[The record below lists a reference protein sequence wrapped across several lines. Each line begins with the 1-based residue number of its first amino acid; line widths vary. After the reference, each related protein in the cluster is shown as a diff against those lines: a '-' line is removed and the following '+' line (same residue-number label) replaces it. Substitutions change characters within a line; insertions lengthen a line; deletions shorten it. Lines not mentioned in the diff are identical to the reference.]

1 MLVVRH
7 RAHGPAE
14 GLSWRQ
20 DELRGGDLVV
30 VRARYEGGY
39 RDERLS
45 PELAEGCA
53 SIRFVLSGRLVA
65 HEPTTSV
72 DLQRGQLHVCATH
85 GTTAARMLTPAS
97 DVLLIGWRTR
107 PGLCERPAGNAR
119 LELAESTKATLLRLA
134 DSLADPSAVTE
145 STSILARDA
154 LAALRSEGLPLD
166 RDAPFGHDEDATKL
180 AGENE
185 VARAV
190 ERSVSTLASHP
201 TGVDLASQLGVG
213 EEHALRRANAHFRR
227 FYFSIKSWR
236 EYLRKRRIELGTF
249 FMGREDARTEDVA
262 RALGFRSPTSFCHAF
277 HAAGLP
283 SPRAVQRE
291 LLAG

>member
-1 MLVVRH
+1 MLIVRH
-7 RAHGPAE
+7 AAHGPAE

-30 VRARYEGGY
+30 VRARYQGAY

-45 PELAEGCA
+45 PELAEGCS
-53 SIRFVLSGRLVA
+53 SIRFVISGRLIA
-65 HEPTTSV
+65 HEPRAAV

-85 GTTAARMLTPAS
+85 GTTSARMLTPAS

-107 PGLCERPAGNAR
+107 AGLCERPSGDAR
-119 LELAESTKATLLRLA
+119 LELSETTRATLRRLA
-134 DSLADPSAVTE
+134 DSVADQSVGADR
-145 STSILARDA
+145 TSLIARDA
-154 LAALRSEGLPLD
+154 LAALRSEGLPLHA
-166 RDAPFGHDEDATKL
+166 DAPFGKDDDASKL
-180 AGENE
+180 AGEHD

-190 ERSVSTLASHP
+190 ERSVSSLASHP
-201 TGVDLASQLGVG
+201 TGIDLADALGVG

-227 FYFSIKSWR
+227 FYFSINNWR
-236 EYLRKRRIELGTF
+236 EYLRKRRIELGAF
-249 FMGREDARTEDVA
+249 FMGRHDARTEDVA

-291 LLAG
+291 LLAT